1 MSLMMTTMTDLPPSR
16 SARADRVRCTV
27 MMYVMPP
34 ALHID
39 TLLLLLF
46 RITHLLQRM
55 SNIESF
61 RLALKPDAPLW
72 LSLHTN
78 VSRPQELFPPIRA
91 QSNLAMMDAS
101 RIISPSQLVVA
112 ANIAVTRDSKQTVS
126 WDVIL
131 QAASSSH
138 LGHVLRD
145 NAFGDDSPDVENAT
159 IIALAVG
166 GTLAD
171 FQATLKAV
179 GLERPQPISPYFNR
193 QHTPEE
199 IANFFKWYKLT
210 SEEVA
215 MSSLEEAIL
224 TRVSTKFYV

>member
-1 MSLMMTTMTDLPPSR
+1 
-16 SARADRVRCTV
+16 
-27 MMYVMPP
+27 
-34 ALHID
+34 
-39 TLLLLLF
+39 
-46 RITHLLQRM
+46 M

-61 RLALKPDAPLW
+61 RLALKPDALLW
-72 LSLHTN
+72 LSLHSN
-78 VSRPQELFPPIRA
+78 VSRPQDLFTPIRA

-112 ANIAVTRDSKQTVS
+112 ANIAVTRDSKQTVA
-126 WDVIL
+126 WDTVL

-138 LGHVLRD
+138 LGHVMRD
-145 NAFGDDSPDVENAT
+145 NAFGDDSLPGVESAT

-166 GTLAD
+166 GTLED
-171 FQATLKAV
+171 FQASLKEV
-179 GLERPQPISPYFNR
+179 GLETPKPITLYFNR
-193 QHTPEE
+193 QLTPKE
-199 IANFFKWYKLT
+199 IADFYKWYKLT